1 MKRKRWLLP
10 AVLIVGALAAAMAV
24 RLRFEDQQMDEYIK
38 TASILPGV
46 YADQFDPD
54 LSMTAYEIFDN
65 SLDTYD
71 ELERHVHMMCFI
83 STQAKINNTW
93 QRR

>member
-54 LSMTAYEIFDN
+54 LP
-65 SLDTYD
+65 
-71 ELERHVHMMCFI
+71 
-83 STQAKINNTW
+83 
-93 QRR
+93 